1 MNGLSILIW
10 ICFGPA
16 ALFAMHESA
25 ERKPQDGNA
34 VNAEEARE
42 ISIDCRAIIERHS
55 VDPTRFVANV
65 DLPTLEG
72 GKRYRINLSLVNP
85 HDERIQ
91 FSTVSLSCGCGKL
104 TGDTREIP
112 ELGSASFALHLKI
125 PNSYIDR
132 KTSHTATFS
141 GLNPSIDVLRVGFRY
156 EVSNVF
162 SFSQRQVS
170 VDVQESDAV
179 VVARLP
185 FMLVS
190 PMTLEHL
197 QATVS
202 ENLQDAS
209 VKISHPTEDLG
220 VEHVLVEIP
229 RKSVPRHGIRGE
241 VKLRHIATGET
252 SVIPLIISHQELFAI
267 RPESIRFT
275 RVDSSQPFEA
285 SAMLRIASK
294 TNDNQPGAPQ
304 NQEAGERQNEGEK
317 RKLPPEITV
326 TIGGER
332 AIVDVKPFGKSEIY
346 KLTIRHN
353 RDSDEATDA
362 RWTIIVDGV
371 ERVINSRAFFSTN

>member
-1 MNGLSILIW
+1 MNGWCILIW
-10 ICFGPA
+10 VSFGPA
-16 ALFAMHESA
+16 VLLATQDSA
-25 ERKPQDGNA
+25 ELKRQDGSSLT
-34 VNAEEARE
+34 AEATDE

-55 VDPTRFVANV
+55 IESTRFVAKV

-72 GKRYRINLSLVNP
+72 GKRYRINLCLVNP

-91 FSTVSLSCGCGKL
+91 FSAVALSCGCGKL

-125 PNSYIDR
+125 PNSYIGR
-132 KTSHTATFS
+132 KASHTATFS
-141 GLNPSIDVLRVGFRY
+141 GLDPSFSVLRVGFSY

-170 VDVQESDAV
+170 VDVSESDAV

-202 ENLQDAS
+202 ENLEDAA
-209 VKISHPTEDLG
+209 VKIVQPSQDFD

-241 VKLRHIATGET
+241 VKLRHTETGET
-252 SVIPLIISHQELFAI
+252 SAIQLIISHQELLTI
-267 RPESIRFT
+267 RPESIRFR

-294 TNDNQPGAPQ
+294 TNKNQPGTPQ
-304 NQEAGERQNEGEK
+304 NQETEEIRNADET
-317 RKLPPEITV
+317 RKLPPDISV
-326 TIGGER
+326 TIGGEK
-332 AIVDVKPFGKSEIY
+332 AVVDVKPFGKSEVY
-346 KLTIRHN
+346 KLTIRYNH
-353 RDSDEATDA
+353 DSDEATDA
-362 RWTIIVDGV
+362 RWTIIIDGV
-371 ERVINSRAFFSTN
+371 ERVIDSRAFFSTN